1 MSLLTSA
8 ATTFGLPEL
17 IEARVGER
25 AYSQVCGQRSYFSFF
40 QLYLLCMDW
49 CTTLHVQIGGMN
61 AQRFGEFFVQTR
73 QQLDPDELV
82 FLIYDGAPAHGNAA
96 NPGAN
101 TQLKMLLPYSA
112 FLNIVEQAISTL
124 KAALKADI
132 SQQAIQKELN
142 NRDEARPQEHGQKLR
157 TCKICACLEWRP
169 DGLCLF
175 IGKLSILKIEWS
187 IFSPKC
193 GRHATIIRDTFSNKH

>member
-1 MSLLTSA
+1 
-8 ATTFGLPEL
+8 
-17 IEARVGER
+17 
-25 AYSQVCGQRSYFSFF
+25 
-40 QLYLLCMDW
+40 MDW

-61 AQRFGEFFVQTR
+61 GQRFGEFFVQTR

-132 SQQAIQKELN
+132 SQPAIQKELN